1 MDEST
6 FDVPRYTMVTQA
18 KLRPNGLRRR
28 ITRALSIFAPLFLY
42 ACVGCGPVWY
52 IDPEF
57 GERQA
62 AQTGKPLLLYFKVW
76 DSSQHRNMRLEVF
89 DNGAVKSELT
99 GTVNVEVEFGL
110 FPEFCKRFGV
120 QRPQVCVMATPQ
132 GKRVGT
138 PIYVNPVPAPEQF
151 LEWLKR
157 AKAEAKPSESTSA
170 PATPQK

>member
-6 FDVPRYTMVTQA
+6 IEREAAPRRMCRA
-18 KLRPNGLRRR
+18 WASSRSLLRF
-28 ITRALSIFAPLFLY
+28 ALPLFALVVVQL
-42 ACVGCGPVWY
+42 CVGCGPVWY
-52 IDPEF
+52 IDPEY

-62 AQTGKPLLLYFKVW
+62 AKEQKPLLMYFKVW

-89 DNGAVKSELT
+89 ENGAVKSELT

-110 FPEFCKRFGV
+110 FPEYCKRFGV
-120 QRPQVCVMATPQ
+120 QRPQVCVMATPD

-157 AKAEAKPSESTSA
+157 AKAEATPSAEPP
-170 PATPQK
+170 PAEPPKE